1 MAGRGEGSE
10 KEAAT
15 LTHTR
20 VHSEGRGRVGAREGG
35 GKSVQRWSDRS
46 RNGCCAW
53 QQFSCKSARRGD
65 CCCLYF
71 FLALSLSLVSFL
83 DWTLSTTQVM
93 PSSKPSP
100 VLAEHGWICQVRSRM
115 PSRPNK
121 SAICATVEKQQR
133 KPSQT
138 LAAESGQCTAGALY
152 LQFWRRERSTSP
164 ACWQTQGEGH
174 LPACRPREACPAP
187 GQPQSRRAS
196 CQHCLPR
203 TAAQRCVRE
212 GCRERERR
220 HQRRPNCECCA
231 GCSTDEGVLVGALTR
246 ASVPS

>member
-1 MAGRGEGSE
+1 M
-10 KEAAT
+10 
-15 LTHTR
+15 
-20 VHSEGRGRVGAREGG
+20 
-35 GKSVQRWSDRS
+35 
-46 RNGCCAW
+46 
-53 QQFSCKSARRGD
+53 
-65 CCCLYF
+65 
-71 FLALSLSLVSFL
+71 LSLLLLGLVLVLGVLLGLDLVHNPSDAFLQALASLGRARL
-83 DWTLSTTQVM
+83 DLPSAVTNAIEAQQVCDLCNSRETTT
-93 PSSKPSP
+93 K
-100 VLAEHGWICQVRSRM
+100 
-115 PSRPNK
+115 NK
-121 SAICATVEKQQR
+121 HAVAIAT
-133 KPSQT
+133 PWSNT
-138 LAAESGQCTAGALY
+138 GAAESGQCTAGALY